1 MARRKRPE
9 DVSPEELV
17 AHKTKDTISN
27 HATRGEKTAWQRQYE
42 NLEKLVRKLEP
53 IEDKILS
60 LTADKAKIIDELLIL
75 RKELVESCIHP
86 FEVLEHHEGSVI
98 CKFCEKKM
106 AIPNHGETSETEG
119 TVENG

>member
-1 MARRKRPE
+1 MARRKRPT
-9 DVSPEELV
+9 DISADEL
-17 AHKTKDTISN
+17 AEHKEKDAIAN
-27 HATRGEKTAWQRQYE
+27 FATRGEKTAWQRQYE

-75 RKELVESCIHP
+75 RKELVENCIHP

-98 CKFCEKKM
+98 CKFCEKRM
-106 AIPNHGETSETEG
+106 ALPKHGETSETEDP
-119 TVENG
+119 VKNG